1 MRKRSKR
8 RSIHSI
14 YVQLLLLLFF
24 SAAAAAVLFQGLDM
38 ASTYLIDRY
47 IYNSEYLEKWGQKYA
62 DDLQEYI
69 QEHALVSTDSA
80 GIGRWV
86 KEQKI
91 IVMRIYKNDILIYD
105 SEYPGEKIWQEEIP
119 GEDYGWENSYPM
131 QFADG
136 TGTAVM
142 VGAYDYQIFNYA
154 LITELVLSFGVF
166 VLLVLLGIRR
176 KMHYIRKLSEEI
188 EILEGGSLEYPITV
202 SGKDELAVLAKGLDH
217 MRISFQNLIQS
228 EARMAQE
235 NQRIVTE
242 MSHDLRTPVTSIMLY
257 TEILKKGDWE
267 DKERQMEYVERID
280 RKARRM
286 KQLTDHL
293 FEYSLITGETE
304 VQMEE
309 PELYEVVLY
318 DLFSETCSYLKQ
330 KGFQVVFRVQWVD
343 RKIQVSNDYLM
354 RIMDNITS
362 NIIKYGDPSQPVT
375 VSSVC
380 QKHMSG
386 FRFQN
391 RIRDMEEKTDST
403 GIGIQS
409 IKNMM
414 QKMGGQCIT
423 EQKEKQFFIT
433 LLFPEREE

>member
-1 MRKRSKR
+1 MQEANKR
-8 RSIHSI
+8 RSVHSI
-14 YVQLLLLLFF
+14 YFQLLLLLIF
-24 SAAAAAVLFQGLDM
+24 SAAAAAVLFQGMDIGG
-38 ASTYLIDRY
+38 SYLIDRC
-47 IYNSEYLEKWGQKYA
+47 IYNTEYLEKRGEKYA
-62 DDLQEYI
+62 EDLRDYI
-69 QEHALVSTDSA
+69 QEKSLASTDSA
-80 GIGRWV
+80 ALNSWV

-91 IVMRIYKNDILIYD
+91 IVMRIYKNDILIFD
-105 SEYPGEKIWQEEIP
+105 SEYPGEEIWEKEIP
-119 GEDYGWENSYPM
+119 GEDYAWENSYILE
-131 QFADG
+131 FTDG
-136 TGTAVM
+136 TGTAVI
-142 VGAYDYQIFNYA
+142 VGAYDYQIYNYA
-154 LITELVLSFGVF
+154 LITELVISFSVF

-217 MRISFQNLIQS
+217 MRLSFQKLMQS
-228 EARMAQE
+228 EARMVQE

-257 TEILKKGDWE
+257 TEILKKGNWE

-318 DLFSETCSYLKQ
+318 DLFSETCSYLQQ
-330 KGFQVVFRVQWVD
+330 KGFQVIFKVQWVD
-343 RKIQVSNDYLM
+343 KKIQVSTDYLM

-362 NIIKYGDPSQPVT
+362 NILKYGDSSQPVT
-375 VSSVC
+375 ISSVC
-380 QKHMSG
+380 EKHMSG
-386 FRFQN
+386 FRFEN
-391 RIRDMEEKTDST
+391 KIRDMEEKPDST

-409 IKNMM
+409 VKNMM

-433 LLFPEREE
+433 LLFPDLKE